1 MGWGT
6 LYNRLARLGDR
17 LVRLGDIAGVY
28 SFISIVTSFD
38 AMQTFFTQTTFVT
51 TFVLAVNPK
60 LLVLLW

>member
-6 LYNRLARLGDR
+6 LYNRLARPGDG

-28 SFISIVTSFD
+28 SFIIVASFD